1 MLTKRRSN
9 AKTRFEDA
17 EFLTI
22 DLDVR
27 SRRSLTALVEAWPWS
42 YQPLKAKGRPNPR
55 WLILHPRRVSVTAEA
70 AAKELL
76 QHIRGL
82 RGSARLCWTHAYRR
96 MFDIGVQAGGSGR
109 AFEEI
114 RLTTETLRRIAAVGG
129 AIQLTVYPPE
139 PELQFV
145 PPSTRLRRQ
154 TKRERQ

>member
-1 MLTKRRSN
+1 MQQAIKRRPKF
-9 AKTRFEDA
+9 ADA
-17 EFLTI
+17 QFLNI

-42 YQPLKAKGRPNPR
+42 YQPLDVKSRPNPR

-96 MFDIGVQAGGSGR
+96 MFDIGVQAGGAGR

-114 RLTTETLRRIAAVGG
+114 RLTTGTPRRGAAVGG
-129 AIQLTVYPPE
+129 G
-139 PELQFV
+139 V
-145 PPSTRLRRQ
+145 PTTGLPAGRQ
-154 TKRERQ
+154 